1 MNELTQDA
9 ETKNSGWKPIP
20 LTLKALSVV
29 FVLWSVGAVANLP
42 NLMENGLP
50 LFGTFVYG
58 TSAVMIVAFLDI
70 LGPLVF
76 LFALWTRKTWAV
88 KWALTYIGLFVL
100 NSIVALF
107 TVRAELGVPQIMGP
121 TIASLI
127 FLAIIYWKRD
137 YFNQTA

>member
-20 LTLKALSVV
+20 LPLKTLSVV
-29 FVLWSVGAVANLP
+29 FILWSVGAVANLP

-50 LFGTFVYG
+50 LLGTFVYG
-58 TSAVMIVAFLDI
+58 SSAVLIVSFLDI

-76 LFALWTRKTWAV
+76 LFALWTRKPWAA
-88 KWALTYIGLFVL
+88 KWAFTYIGLFVL